1 MNDSPT
7 PPPVARYSMIITE
20 SRIGRAPTIGEYPD
34 ADGRWVEFSDHSRL
48 AAECERLRAA
58 AERAR
63 QTFFSFAQNPQ
74 LSMAI
79 IEKWSQ
85 ESHDDLRDALTPT
98 SKETEK

>member
-1 MNDSPT
+1 
-7 PPPVARYSMIITE
+7 MIITE

-34 ADGRWVEFSDHSRL
+34 ADGRWVEFSDHSR
-48 AAECERLRAA
+48 RAA

-98 SKETEK
+98 SKEPQQ